1 MNKKNALVAGAL
13 PEGFA
18 HLQSCLSDL
27 DCIDASLNDD
37 EKSIHSIDTRPT
49 VAIVFDRK
57 DVKDAL
63 AICEQLRNSSQSSA
77 APILLTISRYKL
89 IQWNTASR
97 KGNASFIIA
106 PFGEKEL
113 RDKCNSILNS
123 T

>member
-1 MNKKNALVAGAL
+1 MNKKSTLVAGAS
-13 PEGFA
+13 PEDFA

-27 DCIDASLNDD
+27 DCIDASLNND
-37 EKSIHSIDTRPT
+37 EKSIHSINTKPT

-57 DVKDAL
+57 DVKNAL
-63 AICEQLRNSSQSSA
+63 AICGQLRNYSQSST
-77 APILLTISRYKL
+77 APILLIINRYKL
-89 IQWNTASR
+89 IQWNAVSR

-113 RDKCNSILNS
+113 QDKCNSILNS